1 MDKMLNG
8 SPKEITVDVNGEYR
22 VRRPFR
28 KVLRTLKEVDKNK
41 NIFSYKEVSY
51 YQTLIC
57 ITRGPWTATLALIRV
72 MIYKFASRIQE
83 FVVHICS

>member
-1 MDKMLNG
+1 MLNG

-51 YQTLIC
+51 YYTFIFVLHAI
-57 ITRGPWTATLALIRV
+57 WFIRV
-72 MIYKFASRIQE
+72 SQKISSTGKR
-83 FVVHICS
+83 

>member
-8 SPKEITVDVNGEYR
+8 SPKEIAVDVNGEYR

-51 YQTLIC
+51 YYTLI
-57 ITRGPWTATLALIRV
+57 LL
-72 MIYKFASRIQE
+72 QE
-83 FVVHICS
+83 APGQLR

>member
-1 MDKMLNG
+1 MLNG
-8 SPKEITVDVNGEYR
+8 SPKEIAVDVNGEYR

-51 YQTLIC
+51 YYTFIFVLH
-57 ITRGPWTATLALIRV
+57 ALWFIRV
-72 MIYKFASRIQE
+72 SQKISSTGKP
-83 FVVHICS
+83 